1 MVKISKELEVNSMDN
16 KIKKIISKITNV
28 LVKNYKPE
36 KIILFGSYANES
48 FKKDSDIDL
57 LVIKDA
63 EKKNRI
69 DRFVEVKKIIYNP
82 KLKIPISPLIL
93 TKDELQERLDMGDDF
108 IKEIVGKG
116 KILYEK

>member
-1 MVKISKELEVNSMDN
+1 MD
-16 KIKKIISKITNV
+16 IKTKNIIEKITFV
-28 LVKNYKPE
+28 LVKKYEPD
-36 KIILFGSYANES
+36 KIILLGSYANES

-57 LVIKDA
+57 LVIKDT

-82 KLKIPISPLIL
+82 KLKIPVSPIVL
-93 TKDELQERLDMGDDF
+93 TKDELQKRLDIGDGF

-116 KILYEK
+116 KVLYEK